1 MTKHISF
8 AVLAIT
14 AGLAGCA
21 TTAEDPQSTSATSPS
36 SSSSSTSSTTGTGT
50 RSATAPGTAV
60 PPVKGAT
67 ATATGNT
74 RPDLKRSVYYEFDK
88 AEIKPEYRT
97 LVESHARWL
106 RANPQARLVVEG
118 NADEQGSREY
128 NLALGQRRA
137 ESVSKMMT
145 LMGVRA
151 EQVEAIS
158 YGEERPRADGHDE
171 KAWSQNRRSDF
182 AQR

>member
-1 MTKHISF
+1 MIKRISF
-8 AVLAIT
+8 AALAIA
-14 AGLAGCA
+14 AGLSGCA

-36 SSSSSTSSTTGTGT
+36 SSSSSPSSTGTAA
-50 RSATAPGTAV
+50 RSGVGPGTAV
-60 PPVKGAT
+60 PPTRSG
-67 ATATGNT
+67 TGSGNVS
-74 RPDLKRSVYYEFDK
+74 PDLKRSVYFEFDK
-88 AEIKPEYRT
+88 YDVKPEYRA
-97 LVESHARWL
+97 LVEANARWL
-106 RANPQARLVVEG
+106 KANPKARLVVEG

-128 NLALGQRRA
+128 NLALGQKRA

-145 LMGVRA
+145 LLGVRA

-158 YGEERPRADGHDE
+158 YGEERPRTDGHDE